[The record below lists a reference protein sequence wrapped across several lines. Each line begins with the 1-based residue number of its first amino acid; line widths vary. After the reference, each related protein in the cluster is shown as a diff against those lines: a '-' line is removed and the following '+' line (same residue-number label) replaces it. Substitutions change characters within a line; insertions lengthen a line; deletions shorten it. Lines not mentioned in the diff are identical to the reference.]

1 MRQPVIPSMTRLSCG
16 TIRCQINGTYVPVAE
31 FELTAGD
38 WIYFSPKVLL
48 WTDPATTLT
57 IPQPSRGRSPGMMEA
72 HGPGHIGVAENRA
85 GEVIALPLRRAQ
97 PACVHPGRFLCATG
111 NVKYLWRPSEVSY
124 STMAAE
130 REYPAGR
137 YLLNLTAAGRQGLV
151 LLHASGD
158 AFLRDLADSES
169 VLVSPA
175 SLLYW
180 EDTVDLS
187 LHLEFPY
194 VPGQHVRRVF
204 WRSSRIW
211 LRVCGP
217 GRVVIDSAGGQAEDA
232 RKADRESVASCQRW
246 DAPATTTTMTE

>member
-1 MRQPVIPSMTRLSCG
+1 
-16 TIRCQINGTYVPVAE
+16 
-31 FELTAGD
+31 
-38 WIYFSPKVLL
+38 
-48 WTDPATTLT
+48 
-57 IPQPSRGRSPGMMEA
+57 MMEA

-97 PACVHPGRFLCATG
+97 PACVRPGRFLCATG
-111 NVKYLWRPSEVSY
+111 TVKYQWLPSGVSY
-124 STMAAE
+124 VTMAAE
-130 REYPAGR
+130 PEYPAGR
-137 YLLNLTAAGRQGLV
+137 YLLNLTVAGRQGLV

-169 VLVSPA
+169 ILVSPA

-180 EDTVDLS
+180 EGTVDLS

-204 WRSSRIW
+204 WRSSSIW

-217 GRVVIDSAGGQAEDA
+217 GRVIIDSACGPAEDA
-232 RKADRESVASCQRW
+232 RKADRESFASQQRW
-246 DAPATTTTMTE
+246 DAPATTTTTE

>member
-1 MRQPVIPSMTRLSCG
+1 MLQIVGLGAAARARAQPLQMA
-16 TIRCQINGTYVPVAE
+16 RCLAHDEGYRRS
-31 FELTAGD
+31 G
-38 WIYFSPKVLL
+38 K
-48 WTDPATTLT
+48 
-57 IPQPSRGRSPGMMEA
+57 SPGHGPRYRRIGMPTNLTGICGPRCAELIEA
-72 HGPGHIGVAENRA
+72 HGPGHVGVAENRA

-97 PACVHPGRFLCATG
+97 PACVRPGRFLCATG
-111 NVKYLWRPSEVSY
+111 NVRYQWQPSEVSY

-137 YLLNLTAAGRQGLV
+137 YLLNLTAAGRQGLA

-158 AFLRDLADSES
+158 AFTRDLADGEN

-180 EDTVDLS
+180 EDTVYLS

-211 LRVCGP
+211 LRACGP

-232 RKADRESVASCQRW
+232 RTADRESFASWQRW
-246 DAPATTTTMTE
+246 DAPVTTTTTAE